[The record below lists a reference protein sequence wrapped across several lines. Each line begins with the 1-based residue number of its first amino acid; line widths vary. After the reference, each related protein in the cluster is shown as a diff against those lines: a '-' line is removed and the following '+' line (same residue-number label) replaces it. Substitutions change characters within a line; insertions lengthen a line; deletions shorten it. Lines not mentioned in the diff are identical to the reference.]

1 MKVGGCYL
9 LPGQGGD
16 DSLVLKFNE
25 QVDMI
30 KESIKLYTHYEAL
43 QRYTRKRFSL
53 LLKVCFTTVEIGTWV
68 ELYVKK

>member
-30 KESIKLYTHYEAL
+30 KASIKLYTHYEAL
-43 QRYTRKRFSL
+43 QRYTR
-53 LLKVCFTTVEIGTWV
+53 
-68 ELYVKK
+68 

>member
-30 KESIKLYTHYEAL
+30 KASIKLYTHYEAL
-43 QRYTRKRFSL
+43 QRYTRKRFSFVAEGL
-53 LLKVCFTTVEIGTWV
+53 FSNCRNRDMGGT
-68 ELYVKK
+68 LC